1 MILVIKDYRYVYKP
15 AQQKFYLENGLIPVF
30 IGMHKKTKKTFF
42 KFEDN
47 EKLQNVF
54 DRWMKRKYKSQ

>member
-1 MILVIKDYRYVYKP
+1 MIKKFRYVYNP

-30 IGMHKKTKKTFF
+30 IGSHKKTKRTFF

-47 EKLQNVF
+47 EKLQSVF
-54 DRWMKRKYKSQ
+54 GRWMKRKNEKQ